1 MENIKNRIRQ
11 KVSGKRNRLVD
22 KDKKINLDMSYIS

>member
-1 MENIKNRIRQ
+1 MEKIKNKIRQ
-11 KVSGKRNRLVD
+11 QVSGKRNRLVD